1 MIDETKMAEPVP
13 SEIPEAKEDT
23 DPAPELKI
31 VPIED
36 LDKIEKLLDVAINC
50 VETPNL
56 PAIKAACMAELVEID
71 RAMAEAQGVAQE
83 EYRVARAEWDA
94 KRWKE
99 AEEERKKIDEENAK
113 RDKAARERGYPDT
126 IAGSPRDTL
135 AMPRDP
141 SGPSTAYPSP
151 NPKNPEV
158 RPTQDKPSTDR
169 PKMFSSNPPPVN
181 GTVDRRL

>member
-1 MIDETKMAEPVP
+1 MTDE
-13 SEIPEAKEDT
+13 PEVKE

-50 VETPNL
+50 VQTPNL
-56 PAIKAACMAELVEID
+56 PAIKAACMQELVEID
-71 RAMAEAQGVAQE
+71 RAMAEQQEVAQE
-83 EYRVARAEWDA
+83 EYRVAIAEWDA
-94 KRWKE
+94 KRVKKM
-99 AEEERKKIDEENAK
+99 AEEQKKIDEENAK

-141 SGPSTAYPSP
+141 SGPRVAYPDEKPPQGSQLRPGTASP
-151 NPKNPEV
+151 YP
-158 RPTQDKPSTDR
+158 
-169 PKMFSSNPPPVN
+169 SNPPPK
-181 GTVDRRL
+181 RYR